1 MSSTHSA
8 EFKAK
13 VALEAVSNPEGIAEI
28 AGKYDLSEDQVNE
41 WMQELKLQA
50 SNVFESKPGEVS
62 DYEIQSDDE
71 TFIHSLSFGAQDDQ
85 FNYRKL
91 FFWSGLGIATVV
103 VFVVSLIFFAQYSF
117 DNAQKNASV
126 TSSYYEITQL
136 TEDAEAHLSSY
147 GVVDLEEGVYR
158 IPIDEAI
165 NKLAV
170 DEE

>member
-1 MSSTHSA
+1 MSTTHSA

-13 VALEAVSNPEGIAEI
+13 VALEAVSNPSGIAEI
-28 AGKYDLSEDQVNE
+28 ARKYDLSEELVSN
-41 WMQELKLQA
+41 WMDELKLQA
-50 SNVFESKPGEVS
+50 SNLFESKPGEVT
-62 DYEIQSDDE
+62 DYEIESDDE
-71 TFIHSLSFGAQDDQ
+71 TFIHSLSFGVQDDD

-91 FFWSGLGIATVV
+91 FFWSGFGIATVV
-103 VFVVSLIFFAQYSF
+103 VFVVALIFFAQYSF
-117 DNAQKNASV
+117 DSAQRNVSV

-136 TEDAEAHLSSY
+136 TEDAEAHLNSY